1 MQTIKNQQKASVRI
15 MKYLQITISTDDFLN
30 KWGQNGQS
38 FVKTCCPYLNTLVS
52 GFPIILLCG
61 ASVTAWC
68 DALRSSF
75 DEPPRSNL
83 RSLAC
88 ASTDSASLDYHK
100 TASTWERNACKASL
114 PLSKAKHGH
123 ITSSSTIPPR
133 AMEYLSK
140 IC

>member
-38 FVKTCCPYLNTLVS
+38 FVKTYCPYLNTLVS

-100 TASTWERNACKASL
+100 TASSSARNVFEENL
-114 PLSKAKHGH
+114 PWSAAEYGH

-133 AMEYLSK
+133 GTEFSLK
-140 IC
+140 TC

>member
-1 MQTIKNQQKASVRI
+1 

-38 FVKTCCPYLNTLVS
+38 FVKTCCPFLTTLVS
-52 GFPIILLCG
+52 GSPIILLCG

-100 TASTWERNACKASL
+100 TASSSACNACKASL
-114 PLSKAKHGH
+114 PWSEAEYGNC
-123 ITSSSTIPPR
+123 TSSSTIRPR
-133 AMEYLSK
+133 GMEYLSK
-140 IC
+140 RC